1 MNRYLMS
8 FYAVIFVSVLPAGCG
23 AQTADDGPQGAVID
37 TEQMI
42 AHVRELSDD
51 AYEGRKTGTPGAVR
65 ARAYITQVL
74 AGTGASMCSGST
86 SWEHAVSTE
95 RPADG
100 PVVNVIAE
108 VPGTSGS
115 DLRMVVSAHYDHL
128 GRRNGQIYNGADD
141 NASGTAAVLEMARYF
156 AASPPEHTIVFA
168 LFDFEEGGL
177 NGARAFVEE
186 PCGQGRIVV
195 NVNLDMV
202 SRSLDSLLYA
212 AGTYHYGYLRP
223 ILERVPVPED
233 IKVAYGHDIPGTGSS
248 DWTMSSDHGPF
259 HAAGIPF
266 VYYGVEDH
274 GGYHHPS
281 DDFEFI
287 TQDFYA
293 RVGNYVTNVV
303 ASLNASLHTLP

>member
-1 MNRYLMS
+1 MNPV
-8 FYAVIFVSVLPAGCG
+8 AVLLVCLIPAGCG
-23 AQTADDGPQGAVID
+23 AQTAGEGSRGAIID

-95 RPADG
+95 RAAEG

-108 VPGTSGS
+108 VPGTVHS

-128 GRRNGQIYNGADD
+128 GRRQGQIYNGADD
-141 NASGTAAVLEMARYF
+141 NASGTAAVLELARYF
-156 AASPPEHTIVFA
+156 AANPPEHTIVFA

-177 NGARAFVEE
+177 NGSRAFVDE
-186 PCGQGRIVV
+186 PCGQGRIAV

-202 SRSLDSLLYA
+202 SRSLDSTLFA
-212 AGTYHYGYLRP
+212 AGTYHYGFLRP
-223 ILERVPVPED
+223 ILESVPVPEGMY
-233 IKVAYGHDIPGTGSS
+233 VVYGHDIPGTGSS

-281 DDFEFI
+281 DDFAFI
-287 TQDFYA
+287 TQEFYA
-293 RVGNYVTNVV
+293 HVGNYVADVV
-303 ASLNASLHTLP
+303 STLNASLPTLQ